1 MPNEV
6 RKKLLAD
13 YAVALVAER
22 ESWGRL
28 HEPDL
33 TEAERCR
40 VLGEWKQIAAA
51 LKILARQ
58 LREAPVASRPVASQ
72 TFQWSGAPSLLP
84 ADLVNE
90 WETEAAA
97 APAPTASRA
106 TALRR
111 PFYVHCLA
119 ASLRL
124 TTACRARLQTLVPRP
139 GSP

>member
-1 MPNEV
+1 MRHDV

-28 HEPDL
+28 HDPEL

-58 LREAPVASRPVASQ
+58 LREAPVASRPVALQ
-72 TFQWSGAPSLLP
+72 TAQWSGAPTLRP

-90 WETEAAA
+90 WKAEVPA

-124 TTACRARLQTLVPRP
+124 TTACRSRLQTLVPRL
-139 GSP
+139 GSL